1 MKKEIF
7 LVLILVVL
15 FGVSHR
21 IETNYYIEGTI
32 VRQEGNK
39 NVVRDTT
46 GNEWVFYQLGYGK
59 GEKVRMRMFNNH
71 TDGFIEDDEILK
83 VFRMRF

>member
-7 LVLILVVL
+7 LILVLVIL
-15 FGVSHR
+15 FGVCNK
-21 IETNYYIEGTI
+21 IETNYYREGTI

-59 GEKVRMRMFNNH
+59 GEKVRMRMFDNH
-71 TDGFIEDDEILK
+71 TDDFLEDDEILK
-83 VFRMRF
+83 VISLE